1 MSDHSEC
8 WICKRGGFVEPSLYR
23 SKAGM
28 PGFYPLHFVPMTQAR
43 RVGVSAWIA
52 ADEVIR
58 AYALPILAELVLQL
72 VSYAYDLL
80 RYRRIASL
88 HAYSAK
94 LWGASLYVSA
104 GALIA
109 FRFGPPIWV
118 SFALGCVSFVDAL
131 AIKLILPGWRHDVL
145 SCFHAW
151 KQRGLPPTVGA

>member
-1 MSDHSEC
+1 
-8 WICKRGGFVEPSLYR
+8 
-23 SKAGM
+23 M